1 MMSRTVRRGQ
11 DDEVSRA
18 EGGVTGFA
26 GLELFRLDGRV
37 ALITGGGYVA
47 Q

>member
-11 DDEVSRA
+11 HDKASRA

-26 GLELFRLDGRV
+26 GLELFRLAVD
-37 ALITGGGYVA
+37 GGYVA